1 MKELFEIYNQYYDQH
16 ITSGHSAPT
25 VCPHCNSKSI
35 LSWEMIAMDDYEKYT
50 FKDYEDCFAIVS
62 ECLGCRQLSLFF
74 KSEKDDIEHLAFP
87 NKLTGIPSPNEDMPE
102 DIKKLYIEASEV
114 LSVSPRASAALSRLA
129 IDQLTTKLNPNGKSL
144 NHRISNLV
152 KKGLPEKIQK
162 ALDAVRVIGNNA
174 VHPGEIK
181 FEEDSSEISITLLQL
196 INVIVD
202 YVISQ
207 PKQINQIYETLP
219 KDALEA
225 IEKRN
230 NNIRNEG

>member
-1 MKELFEIYNQYYDQH
+1 MEELFEIYNKYYNEQM
-16 ITSGHSAPT
+16 TRGHSAPT
-25 VCPHCNSKSI
+25 VCPHYNSKSV
-35 LSWEMIAMDDYEKYT
+35 LAWEMVAMDDYEKYT
-50 FKDYEDCFAIVS
+50 FKNYEDCFAIIC
-62 ECLGCRQLSLFF
+62 ECLGCKQLSLFF
-74 KSEKDDIEHLAFP
+74 KSENTNIEQLAFP

-129 IDQLTTKLNPNGKSL
+129 IDQLTSKLNPNGESL
-144 NHRISNLV
+144 NIRISNLV

-174 VHPGEIK
+174 VHPGEIN
-181 FEEDSSEISITLLQL
+181 FDEDSSEISITLLQL

-219 KDALEA
+219 EAALKA
-225 IEKRN
+225 IDKRN
-230 NNIRNEG
+230 KK